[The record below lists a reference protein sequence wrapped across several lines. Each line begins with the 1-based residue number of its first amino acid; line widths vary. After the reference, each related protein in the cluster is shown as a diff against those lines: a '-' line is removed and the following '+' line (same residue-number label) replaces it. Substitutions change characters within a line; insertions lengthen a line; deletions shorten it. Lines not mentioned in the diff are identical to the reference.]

1 MALLS
6 SKHNQNDNEM
16 SVNFYYPTSKKA
28 LIIFTRNPELGKV
41 KTRLAKT
48 IGDEAALEIYK
59 FLLSHT
65 EKITKDLKVDKY
77 LFYSENIHR
86 DDLWNSDVFRKK
98 LQKGEDLGE
107 RMQEAFSDL
116 FDMGYERLV
125 IIGSDVLELTQKEI
139 EIAFEI
145 LESNSFVVGP
155 AIDGGYYLLGM
166 TRLKKELFRNKNWST
181 DSVLKDSIEDIKNE
195 SYYVLPEKNDIDT
208 YEDLKDLEVFQKY
221 LLDF

>member
-125 IIGSDVLELTQKEI
+125 IIGSDVLELTQKELAARAGVRRKPVADDGFGRA
-139 EIAFEI
+139 ESFLAGRHGVHLGGVDKVDAA
-145 LESNSFVVGP
+145 LERTAQDRVRIGLAHLFAESHG
-155 AIDGGYYLLGM
+155 AQADGGDVQIAL
-166 TRLKKELFRNKNWST
+166 TEPDF
-181 DSVLKDSIEDIKNE
+181 IK
-195 SYYVLPEKNDIDT
+195 
-208 YEDLKDLEVFQKY
+208 
-221 LLDF
+221 

>member
-6 SKHNQNDNEM
+6 SRHNQNDNEM
-16 SVNFYYPTSKKA
+16 SVDFYYPTSKKA

-59 FLLSHT
+59 LLLSHT

-116 FDMGYERLV
+116 FDIGYERLV
-125 IIGSDVLELTQKEI
+125 IIGSDLLELTQKEI
-139 EIAFEI
+139 EIAFKI
-145 LESNSFVVGP
+145 LESNFFVVGP

-181 DSVLKDSIEDIKNE
+181 DSVLQDSIEDIKNE

-221 LLDF
+221 LFDF